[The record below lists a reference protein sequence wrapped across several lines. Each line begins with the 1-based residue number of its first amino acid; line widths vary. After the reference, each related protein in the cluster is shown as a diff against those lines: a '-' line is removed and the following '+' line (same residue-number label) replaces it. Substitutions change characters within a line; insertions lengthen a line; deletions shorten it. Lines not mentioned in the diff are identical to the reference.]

1 MPGPS
6 RYREGVDT
14 AAGSLRAE
22 PISDPDR
29 TEPAALAEGIAAIHR
44 ARRGDPLDP
53 VRLERV
59 AAAAAAWHRGQRRRS
74 GEPYI
79 AHPLA
84 VAELV
89 SSWGMQE
96 CAVLAAVLH
105 DVVEDTPATVGEVAA
120 LLEDD
125 PALAGEVV
133 TLVEGLTKIDG
144 LKLAA
149 ADARQA
155 ASLAKLLLAMAQDVR
170 VLAVKL
176 ADRLHNI
183 RTIAALPAD
192 KAARIAGE
200 TMQVYA
206 PLAKRLGLEGVA
218 GELQDRCF
226 AVLQPARHAT
236 LDAAVRA
243 RVGATGVELAGV
255 VDRLRTELEA
265 AGVAA
270 EVHSR
275 RKSLWSLQEKMD
287 LKGAELTD
295 ITDLLGVRVIVA
307 DEAACY
313 VAVGVVHRLWTP
325 LPKRFKDWIATPRYS
340 TYQALHTTVI
350 GPGGLLLEVQ
360 IRSIE
365 MHRRAEWGVA
375 AHWRYKQ
382 SGRTDQA
389 APIGWLERLADL
401 SPAEAERSPEDFL
414 EQLRA
419 ELAGDEV
426 LCFTP
431 RGEVVPLPAGAT
443 PIDFAYAIHSQVG
456 HGCHGAKVNGRMV
469 PLTAKLQTGD
479 RVEIITGRQGGPN
492 RQWLDVVVSAK
503 ARQHIRA
510 YLARERR
517 AAEPEAAASA
527 APAVVAPPPRRKLSR
542 RHRRGDRAEVLVD
555 GDASVATELASCCRP
570 VYGDR
575 LAGRLSRRRRAVV
588 VHRADC
594 PDAPVVSDL
603 PVSWAE
609 RPGHVVVTI
618 ELEASDRPGLL
629 ADTTRTIAD
638 SGADILSSST
648 AAAEGTSRQRFE
660 LAIDELVVLDV
671 VCARL
676 RAKVRGVTSV
686 RRI

>member
-1 MPGPS
+1 MDFATG
-6 RYREGVDT
+6 
-14 AAGSLRAE
+14 LRQIELSA
-22 PISDPDR
+22 DP
-29 TEPAALAEGIAAIHR
+29 EAIALHDGIAAIHR
-44 ARRGDPLDP
+44 ARRGDPLDIS
-53 VRLERV
+53 RLQR
-59 AAAAAAWHRGQRRRS
+59 ASHAAAAWHHDQRRRS

-79 AHPLA
+79 SHPLA

-105 DVVEDTPATVGEVAA
+105 DVVEDTSATITEVGD
-120 LLEDD
+120 LLAED
-125 PALAGEVV
+125 PALATEVV
-133 TLVEGLTKIDG
+133 ALVEGLTKIDG

-155 ASLAKLLLAMAQDVR
+155 ASLAKLLLVIAQDVR

-183 RTIAALPAD
+183 RTLAALPVD
-192 KAARIAGE
+192 KASRIAAE

-218 GELQDRCF
+218 AELQDRCF
-226 AVLQPARHAT
+226 AVLQPTRHDT
-236 LDAAVRA
+236 LDHAVQD

-255 VDRLRTELEA
+255 VDRLQAELDA
-265 AGVAA
+265 AGIAA

-325 LPKRFKDWIATPRYS
+325 LPKRFKDWVATPRYS

-375 AHWRYKQ
+375 AHWRYKE
-382 SGRTDQA
+382 SGRTDDA
-389 APIGWLERLADL
+389 APIGWLERLAGL
-401 SPAEAERSPEDFL
+401 STAEAERSPEDFL

-456 HGCHGAKVNGRMV
+456 HGCQGSKVNGRMV

-510 YLARERR
+510 YIARERR
-517 AAEPEAAASA
+517 ANEPE
-527 APAVVAPPPRRKLSR
+527 PATSPTPAPPPARRKLSR
-542 RHRRGDRAEVLVD
+542 RHRRGDQAGVLVD

-594 PDAPVVSDL
+594 SDAPVLSDL

-638 SGADILSSST
+638 SGADILFSST
-648 AAAEGTSRQRFE
+648 AAAGGTSRQRFE
-660 LAIDELVVLDV
+660 LAVDDLVVFDL

-676 RAKVRGVTSV
+676 RAKVRGITSV

>member
-1 MPGPS
+1 MRP
-6 RYREGVDT
+6 VDT
-14 AAGSLRAE
+14 AAGSLRPE

-29 TEPAALAEGIAAIHR
+29 AERAALADGVAAIHR

-53 VRLERV
+53 AWLERV
-59 AAAAAAWHRGQRRRS
+59 AAAAAAWHHGQRRRS

-96 CAVLAAVLH
+96 CAVLAAMLH
-105 DVVEDTPATVGEVAA
+105 DVVEDTPATTGEVAA
-120 LLEDD
+120 LLEED
-125 PALAGEVV
+125 PALATEVV

-192 KAARIAGE
+192 KAARIAAE

-226 AVLQPARHAT
+226 AVLQPARHAA
-236 LDAAVRA
+236 LDTAVQA
-243 RVGATGVELAGV
+243 RIGATGVELAGV
-255 VDRLRTELEA
+255 VARLRVELETT
-265 AGVAA
+265 GIAA

-307 DEAACY
+307 DDAACY

-340 TYQALHTTVI
+340 TYQALHTTLI

-426 LCFTP
+426 LSFTP

-479 RVEIITGRQGGPN
+479 RVEIITGRHGGPN

-542 RHRRGDRAEVLVD
+542 RHRRGDQAEVLVD

-603 PVSWAE
+603 PVGWAE

-618 ELEASDRPGLL
+618 ELDAADRPGLL

-648 AAAEGTSRQRFE
+648 AAVEGRSRQRFE

-676 RAKVRGVTSV
+676 RAKVRGVASV